1 VPSYAGDAIEKNC
14 LLLAD
19 LFNLKA
25 RLEAVH
31 ISGQTWKH
39 PALGELDLYQ

>member
-1 VPSYAGDAIEKNC
+1 VSFYAGDAIEKNR

-25 RLEAVH
+25 RLEAMDL
-31 ISGQTWKH
+31 SWQTWKH
-39 PALGELDLYQ
+39 PALGEFDLYQ